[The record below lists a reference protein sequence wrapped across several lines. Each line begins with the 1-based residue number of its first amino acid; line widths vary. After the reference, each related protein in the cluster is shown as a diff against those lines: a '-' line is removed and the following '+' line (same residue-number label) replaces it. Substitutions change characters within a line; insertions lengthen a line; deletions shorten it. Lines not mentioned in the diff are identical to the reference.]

1 MLAIRWP
8 SFSKVSA
15 SRSSVC
21 LPTCDVGG
29 AGGGGA
35 KWEAYLELAYLEL
48 EGIKHVRD
56 AGGEGTW
63 LVVRIRIRVR
73 VRVGVSGQGQ
83 DQG

>member
-8 SFSKVSA
+8 SISKVSA

-35 KWEAYLELAYLEL
+35 KWAAYLELAYLEL
-48 EGIKHVRD
+48 EGINNVRD

-63 LVVRIRIRVR
+63 LMVRIRIS

>member
-1 MLAIRWP
+1 MVT

-48 EGIKHVRD
+48 EGINNVRD

-83 DQG
+83 DQDQDQG